1 MEQPDARLGGRYAA
15 AKAMKDSD
23 LMELYLT
30 DLLPEEEV
38 DGVMFSALDEPRL
51 RLEVALPFRFD
62 QDPKATSERIA
73 ATTEQIQRLLAVD
86 CAESGG

>member
-1 MEQPDARLGGRYAA
+1 M
-15 AKAMKDSD
+15 S
-23 LMELYLT
+23 
-30 DLLPEEEV
+30 
-38 DGVMFSALDEPRL
+38 SALDQPGV